1 MLEAFEGTDR
11 NTNPC
16 ESYFGSLK
24 YYDQLFHCGVHNTNA
39 VIATHRN
46 GIFGSNAR
54 KYMIKGTQRKEHAS
68 SSMEKKRKRD
78 AADESVG
85 ELDLLGVD
93 LSMVVMDL
101 SRRKGAQRVRD
112 EARAHKDAADQASLA
127 RDEKRKEVMLENQ
140 IKCYCKAQDAL
151 DVAPLVD
158 DATLGGRASLAQ
170 LTARVDAALASKAT
184 PGAHTLLKAQIQR
197 YVLGMGFRELAPK
210 YYSSEVVDSTIG
222 AAGSDVNIAFLR
234 ETLIN
239 IYAEVKAKRVTLVT
253 EPAVPELHRRVLPT
267 FGGRTMQRAR
277 IES

>member
-1 MLEAFEGTDR
+1 MLEGARGALELVDASATLPGLRRRPGLRSWHVLDHD
-11 NTNPC
+11 
-16 ESYFGSLK
+16 
-24 YYDQLFHCGVHNTNA
+24 DQFFA
-39 VIATHRN
+39 QAE
-46 GIFGSNAR
+46 A
-54 KYMIKGTQRKEHAS
+54 
-68 SSMEKKRKRD
+68 KKRKRD

-85 ELDLLGVD
+85 EFDLLGVD

-184 PGAHTLLKAQIQR
+184 PGAHTLLKVGHDFAI
-197 YVLGMGFRELAPK
+197 FALARDP
-210 YYSSEVVDSTIG
+210 SCVSV
-222 AAGSDVNIAFLR
+222 
-234 ETLIN
+234 
-239 IYAEVKAKRVTLVT
+239 RVASQTKC
-253 EPAVPELHRRVLPT
+253 
-267 FGGRTMQRAR
+267 
-277 IES
+277 